1 MSGAGFVVQQ
11 ISHTLHPRQEA
22 AHTPRNE
29 RECLM
34 RTADAIVE
42 VLKREGVSTLFC
54 FPTTSIIENA
64 VAAGIRPIIC
74 RQERVGVDMADGF
87 ARVTNGRPPGVFA
100 MQYGPGSENAFPGIA
115 TAFSDSAPVLFLP
128 LAQARDQ
135 SQIFPTFVSHRTY
148 ASVTKQVE
156 EIRMPESTP
165 AVMRRAFSALKNGRG
180 GPVMVEV
187 PRDVVDLDIGSDTL
201 DYRPMRRSVSGPDP
215 RDADEAAKML
225 LAAACPV
232 ILAGQGVLYAEASDE
247 LVQLAELLQAPVMTT
262 VDGKSAFPENHALSL
277 GSGGNTFSGPGRLFL
292 YAKADLIFGI
302 GTGLNRHPLTTPP
315 LPKDI
320 PVIHATNDTRD
331 LHKSYNTEVA
341 LLGDA
346 RLTLAAI
353 IDAVKDRLGGKLIN
367 RSPAAEIAAERAA
380 WLGRWEAK
388 LNSKESPITPYH
400 VMSEFMRVVDPAGAI
415 VTHDSGSPRDQLL
428 PFYRATTPRGY
439 LGWGKSH
446 QLGTGL
452 GLAIGAKVAAPD
464 KFCVNF
470 MGDAAFGM
478 TGLDFETAV
487 RNGIPHCTIVL
498 NNSTMAIEI
507 PHMKLSH
514 DRHKSRD
521 LGGNYANLAR
531 ELGGWS
537 ERVSDPNDVANAIL
551 RAKRQTEE
559 GRTCLLEFVT
569 SAETAFSH
577 RNGRAE

>member
-1 MSGAGFVVQQ
+1 MKA
-11 ISHTLHPRQEA
+11 
-22 AHTPRNE
+22 
-29 RECLM
+29 
-34 RTADAIVE
+34 ADAIVE
-42 VLKREGVSTLFC
+42 VLKREGVTTLFC

-100 MQYGPGSENAFPGIA
+100 MQYGPGAENAFPGIA
-115 TAFSDSAPVLFLP
+115 TTYSDSVPVLFLP

-135 SQIFPTFVSHRTY
+135 SQVYPIFMANRTY

-156 EIRMPESTP
+156 EIRTPESVP
-165 AVMRRAFSALKNGRG
+165 AVMRRAFSALKNGRP

-187 PRDVVDLDIGSDTL
+187 PRDVVGLDIGGDALNYTPV
-201 DYRPMRRSVSGPDP
+201 RPTVSAPDSG
-215 RDADEAAKML
+215 DADDAAKL
-225 LAAACPV
+225 LIDARCPV
-232 ILAGQGVLYAEASDE
+232 ILAGQGVLYAQASAE

-262 VDGKSAFPENHALSL
+262 IDGKSAFPEDHALSL

-292 YAKADLIFGI
+292 YDKADLIFAI
-302 GTGLNRHPLTTPP
+302 GTGLNLHPLTTPP
-315 LPKDI
+315 LPKNARI
-320 PVIHATNDTRD
+320 IHATNDPRD
-331 LHKSYNTEVA
+331 LHKTHNTEVA

-346 RLTLAAI
+346 RLTLAAVTA
-353 IDAVKDRLGGKLIN
+353 AVKDRLGGKLPN
-367 RSPAAEIAAERAA
+367 RSPAAEIAAERVA

-388 LNSKESPITPYH
+388 LNSKEAPITPYH
-400 VMSEFMRVVDPAGAI
+400 VMSEFMRVIDPADAI

-428 PFYRATTPRGY
+428 PFYRATRPRGY

-452 GLAIGAKVAAPD
+452 GLAIGAKVAAPE

-487 RNGIPHCTIVL
+487 RCGVPHLTIVL

-514 DRHKSRD
+514 ERHKSRD
-521 LGGNYANLAR
+521 LGGNYAALAR
-531 ELGGWS
+531 DLGGWS
-537 ERVSDPNDVANAIL
+537 ERVADPNEVANAIL
-551 RAKRQTEE
+551 RAKRQTED
-559 GRTCLLEFVT
+559 GHTCLLEFVT

-577 RNGRAE
+577 RNGAAA

>member
-1 MSGAGFVVQQ
+1 
-11 ISHTLHPRQEA
+11 
-22 AHTPRNE
+22 
-29 RECLM
+29 M

-42 VLKREGVSTLFC
+42 ILKREGTTTLFC

-64 VAAGIRPIIC
+64 VAAGIRPVIC
-74 RQERVGVDMADGF
+74 RQERVGVDMADGY
-87 ARVTNGRPPGVFA
+87 ARVTNGKPPGVFA

-115 TAFSDSAPVLFLP
+115 TTFSDSVPVLFLP

-135 SQIFPTFVSHRTY
+135 SQIFPTFVSSRTY

-156 EIRMPESTP
+156 EIRMPDSTP
-165 AVMRRAFSALKNGRG
+165 AVMRRAYNALKNGRL

-187 PRDVVDLDIGSDTL
+187 PRDIVDLDIGTDTL
-201 DYRPMRRSVSGPDP
+201 TYQPFPPTISGPNP
-215 RDADEAAKML
+215 SDADAAAKL
-225 LAAACPV
+225 LLEAACPV

-262 VDGKSAFPENHALSL
+262 VDGKSAFPEDHPLSI

-292 YAKADLIFGI
+292 YTKADVVFGI

-315 LPKDI
+315 LPKNARL
-320 PVIHATNDTRD
+320 IHATNDTRD
-331 LHKSYNTEVA
+331 LHKNFHTDVA

-346 RLTLAAI
+346 KLTLAAVI
-353 IDAVKDRLGGKLIN
+353 EAVRDRLGAKRPN
-367 RSPAAEIAAERAA
+367 SSPAAEIAAERAA
-380 WLGRWEAK
+380 WLARWEAK

-400 VMSEFMRVVDPAGAI
+400 VMNEFMRVVDPAGAI

-428 PFYRATTPRGY
+428 PFYRATKPRGY

-487 RNGIPHCTIVL
+487 RAGIPHCTIVL

-514 DRHKSRD
+514 EKHRARD

-537 ERVSDPNDVANAIL
+537 ERVSDPNEVAGAIL

-559 GRTCLLEFVT
+559 GRTCLLEFIT

-577 RNGRAE
+577 RGGAAT